1 MIGAGTLILSGAVR
15 LMASSVASSV
25 ARGIAVA
32 GATLTGALAQ
42 PAAAQRVPVPV
53 PFETGEVLVYDVKF
67 GSIKVGNGGMR
78 VVGIDTIRGQP
89 AWHVRFSISGGTFF
103 YKVNDVYQSWM
114 DIYTLNSLRYIQDT
128 DQGSREVKRRYEIF
142 PDLAMY
148 NEVAKNNREMPS
160 VYEPLDDGS
169 FMFFIRTVDLQVG
182 QTYEFNRYF
191 KPDRNPVIIRVLRKE
206 RVKVPAGTF
215 NAIVIQPIIKT
226 SGIFGEGGQAE
237 IWLSD
242 DDKRMMLQLKS
253 RLVFGSLNLYLRSYR
268 LSAPPD
274 TTGREGASATG
285 ARAPGAP
292 APGAPAAGPTG
303 AQP

>member
-1 MIGAGTLILSGAVR
+1 MKALLGITL
-15 LMASSVASSV
+15 VAMCAAPV
-25 ARGIAVA
+25 
-32 GATLTGALAQ
+32 
-42 PAAAQRVPVPV
+42 AAQRTPMPV
-53 PFETGEVLVYDVKF
+53 PFETGELLVYDVKF
-67 GSIKVGNGGMR
+67 GAIKVGNGGMR
-78 VVGIDTIRGQP
+78 VVGIDTIRGLP

-128 DQGSREVKRRYEIF
+128 DQGSREVERRYEIF

-215 NAIVIQPIIKT
+215 DAIVIQPIIKT

-268 LSAPPD
+268 MSAPPD
-274 TTGREGASATG
+274 TTGSA
-285 ARAPGAP
+285 APGGA
-292 APGAPAAGPTG
+292 AGTSGAPPSDGG
-303 AQP
+303 L